1 MQLSLPG
8 EPHLTYC
15 TNIHAGETW
24 PEIEMAL
31 GRFLPS
37 IKSRISPDKPMGIG
51 LRLSAIAAREL
62 SEPDALS
69 RLKSFLADGGFYV
82 FTINAFPYGPFHGQR
97 VKEQVYAPDWRTPER
112 LAFTTCVAD
121 VLAELLP
128 VGLEGSISTVPGAFK
143 AHVRT
148 PSDVTVMVEAL
159 VRCAAYLH
167 ELAVVKG
174 RSVVLALEPEPACFL
189 ETTDEA
195 IHFFEEHLFSPA
207 ARSLFASLT
216 GIGGPSAET
225 MLRRHL
231 GLCFDACHSA
241 VAFEDARSALDAV
254 ARAGIRIPKLQ
265 LSAALQL
272 DRIDLELIE
281 PLLTFDDGVY
291 LHQTVEERDGLITR
305 HTDLPD
311 AIAALRRGEAGGAWR
326 VHCHVPVFLD
336 RFGAFQSTQ
345 SSLREVLALCRER
358 EIAPHLE
365 VETYTWDVLP
375 PGMRNGNVGDDIVR
389 ELQWVRS
396 ELAA

>member
-8 EPHLTYC
+8 NPHLTYC

-24 PEIEMAL
+24 PEIKTAL
-31 GRFLPS
+31 ARFLPS

-51 LRLSAIAAREL
+51 LRLSAIAAKEL
-62 SEPDALS
+62 RSPDTLL
-69 RLKSFLADGGFYV
+69 RLKEFLADGQFYI
-82 FTINAFPYGPFHGQR
+82 FTINAFPYGPFHGRR
-97 VKEQVYAPDWRTPER
+97 VKEQVYSPDWRSPER
-112 LAFTTCVAD
+112 LAFTTGVAD
-121 VLAELLP
+121 VMAELLP
-128 VGLEGSISTVPGAFK
+128 VGLEGSISTVPGGFK
-143 AHVRT
+143 AHVKT
-148 PSDVTVMVEAL
+148 LSDVATMVEAL

-167 ELAVVKG
+167 DLATTNG
-174 RSVVLALEPEPACFL
+174 RSIVLALEPEPACFL

-195 IHFFEEHLFSPA
+195 IRFFKEHLFSPT
-207 ARSLFASLT
+207 ARSMFASLT
-216 GIGGPSAET
+216 GIDQSSAEAI
-225 MLRRHL
+225 LRRHL
-231 GLCFDACHSA
+231 GLCFDVCHSA
-241 VAFEDARSALDAV
+241 VAFEDARSVLDAV

-272 DRIDLELIE
+272 DHIGLELIE

-291 LHQTVEERDGLITR
+291 LHQTVEEREGLITR

-345 SSLREVLALCRER
+345 SNLRDVLALCRER

-365 VETYTWDVLP
+365 VETYTWGVLP
-375 PGMRNGNVGDDIVR
+375 PAMRHGNVGDDIVR